1 MNPAPWQH
9 ADGVRK
15 LHRSYATLRGFNVK
29 EPFAAMLLDGSKPF
43 ETRSYDV
50 TRGHS
55 GHFAEE
61 WFWVVECPGNSRKG
75 RAKILGIIKFA
86 SAATRYTSLAEWRA
100 DRARH
105 RVPEGSPKDWDG
117 RGRMYAWRVEQYY
130 ALRRPLEPPEQKG
143 NINSKPVTRALAPDS
158 WVV

>member
-1 MNPAPWQH
+1 MESASDLVARMCNHGYDPRAVERK
-9 ADGVRK
+9 VR
-15 LHRSYATLRGFNVK
+15 S
-29 EPFAAMLLDGSKPF
+29 F
-43 ETRSYDV
+43 ERYWY
-50 TRGHS
+50 RY
-55 GHFAEE
+55 
-61 WFWVVECPGNSRKG
+61 CPHLG
-75 RAKILGIIKFA
+75 RW
-86 SAATRYTSLAEWRA
+86 RYTSLAEWRA